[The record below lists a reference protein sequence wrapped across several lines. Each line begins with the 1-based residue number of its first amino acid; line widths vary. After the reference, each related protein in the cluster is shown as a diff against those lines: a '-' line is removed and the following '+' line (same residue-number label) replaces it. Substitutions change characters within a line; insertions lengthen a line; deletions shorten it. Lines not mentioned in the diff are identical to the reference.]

1 MMELIGTIT
10 SHCKFMALFVWL
22 QLMNHCFTP
31 NLLVT
36 RKLVSVTQRSSSGHR
51 ITVTVNNAGFSPP
64 SKVLHVGVF
73 TLHFLQIRRLYIRR
87 L

>member
-1 MMELIGTIT
+1 MMELIGTTT

-22 QLMNHCFTP
+22 QLMNYCFTP

-36 RKLVSVTQRSSSGHR
+36 QELVPVTQSHR
-51 ITVTVNNAGFSPP
+51 ITVTVNNASFSPP

-73 TLHFLQIRRLYIRR
+73 TLHFLHIRRLYIRR